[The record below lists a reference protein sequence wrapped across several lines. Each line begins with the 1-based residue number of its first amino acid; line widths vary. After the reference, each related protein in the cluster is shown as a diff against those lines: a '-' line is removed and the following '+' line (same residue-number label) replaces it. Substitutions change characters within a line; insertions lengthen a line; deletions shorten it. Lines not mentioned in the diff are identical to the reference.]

1 MVDED
6 FFPEL
11 DLSEVDE
18 IELTES
24 IDSATKWTYVIDY
37 RNRRAAFTDDGRP
50 RKTKSYEEYLV
61 QTAMKILN
69 TERFQYVVYGEDIGV
84 EKSEWPSWEDAEI
97 KRDIEEALTAHIEI
111 EQAEVLSMQRVG
123 RDMHLQISLTG
134 LVGIALLEEEITL

>member
-1 MVDED
+1 VADGG

-11 DLSEVDE
+11 DLSEVE
-18 IELTES
+18 QIESTES
-24 IDSATKWTYVIDY
+24 VPSEKKWTYVIDW
-37 RNRRAAFTDDGRP
+37 RNRRLELTDSGRP
-50 RKTKSYEEYLV
+50 RKTQTYVEYLV

-84 EKSEWPSWEDAEI
+84 EKSEWPSWEDVEI
-97 KRDIEEALTAHIEI
+97 KRDIKEALTAHIEI

>member
-1 MVDED
+1 MADGG

-11 DLSEVDE
+11 DLSEVE
-18 IELTES
+18 QIESTES
-24 IDSATKWTYVIDY
+24 VPSEKKWTYVIDW
-37 RNRRAAFTDDGRP
+37 RNRRLELTDSGRP
-50 RKTKSYEEYLV
+50 RKTQTYVEYLV

-84 EKSEWPSWEDAEI
+84 EKSEWPSWEDVEI
-97 KRDIEEALTAHIEI
+97 KRDIKEALTAHIEI